1 MGALFSEKAHMGHQG
16 EEDDSPTWLYAC
28 TYELALCLTSFA
40 WTQSGGIWG
49 MAPVFLED
57 YVNYSQHIPIVS
69 GRLQPTLDKARIW
82 HRERERALSI
92 YILLLLL
99 LLLPLLLLLLYIYTL
114 NNLLINKSNNSSW
127 RHVNQRQIHVIYVD
141 RWVTWIIYIYIFI
154 YMCVYICIYIYV
166 YIYIYTQ
173 CNGESY
179 VIEKQS
185 ILNYTYTHN
194 HQESISFYS
203 FLCVSSF
210 FQETFGLGTHGLQRP
225 PVPRQPLVPRDAAP
239 ADAPGAAEAVVAG
252 IHGEGV
258 LEPVFFRGNLSEILR
273 ETMENMGFS
282 MNAWTLWKKT
292 GKCRHWGAW
301 AIENWKFMSY
311 LMLFGC
317 LQLTERVAVDIGGSH
332 FKPVRCT
339 ACNVES
345 FSDNS
350 WGSILIFQ
358 GMLNCHS
365 HHMPPSQTWEDRRI
379 DVRLQACGASTN
391 FLNNKSRGCLHLKQQ
406 IRWESFMFNRR

>member
-1 MGALFSEKAHMGHQG
+1 MNH
-16 EEDDSPTWLYAC
+16 
-28 TYELALCLTSFA
+28 
-40 WTQSGGIWG
+40 
-49 MAPVFLED
+49 
-57 YVNYSQHIPIVS
+57 
-69 GRLQPTLDKARIW
+69 
-82 HRERERALSI
+82 
-92 YILLLLL
+92 
-99 LLLPLLLLLLYIYTL
+99 
-114 NNLLINKSNNSSW
+114 
-127 RHVNQRQIHVIYVD
+127 
-141 RWVTWIIYIYIFI
+141 I
-154 YMCVYICIYIYV
+154 YMLYV

-179 VIEKQS
+179 VIEIQS
-185 ILNYTYTHN
+185 ILNRTYTHN

-239 ADAPGAAEAVVAG
+239 ADAPGAAEAVGAAG
-252 IHGEGV
+252 KRGDPRRGCPGTRFFPGKPVGNPEGNHGKHG
-258 LEPVFFRGNLSEILR
+258 FFHEC
-273 ETMENMGFS
+273 
-282 MNAWTLWKKT
+282 MNVMKKKT

-358 GMLNCHS
+358 GILNCHS